1 MSKDL
6 NDAIN
11 INKDVKKSYKF
22 RTCNI
27 CGCKQYTTNFA
38 RHARTKT
45 HKEAYYADEKFEI
58 EKYEPRAKKN
68 KDVLIIS

>member
-1 MSKDL
+1 MSKAV

-38 RHARTKT
+38 RHIRTKK
-45 HKEAYYADEKFEI
+45 HKDAYYADEKFEI
-58 EKYEPRAKKN
+58 EKYEPRSKKK
-68 KDVLIIS
+68 KDVLMLS

>member
-1 MSKDL
+1 MSKEL
-6 NDAIN
+6 NDATN
-11 INKDVKKSYKF
+11 IYKDVKKF

-38 RHARTKT
+38 RHTRTKK

-58 EKYEPRAKKN
+58 EKYEPRVKKN

>member
-11 INKDVKKSYKF
+11 IYKDVKKF

-38 RHARTKT
+38 RHARTKNKKKKN
-45 HKEAYYADEKFEI
+45 KEAYYADEKFEI
-58 EKYEPRAKKN
+58 EKYEPRAKN
-68 KDVLIIS
+68 KYRKSVV